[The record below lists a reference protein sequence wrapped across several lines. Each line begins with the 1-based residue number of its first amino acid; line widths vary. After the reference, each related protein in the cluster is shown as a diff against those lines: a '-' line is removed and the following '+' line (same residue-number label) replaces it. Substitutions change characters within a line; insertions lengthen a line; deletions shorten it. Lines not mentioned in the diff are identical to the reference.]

1 MKLVA
6 TLTAPPLRAGPGYE
20 LHRGVG
26 YYKLH
31 SELKTWHEARQI
43 CAQEGGHLAIINSEE
58 ESKVLQS
65 IFAPAAAKLRVVWAF
80 IGFHDLYI
88 EGQYLTVF
96 DEPLSS
102 TGFYRWYPS
111 QPNNAGGSAT
121 LPGEDCGA
129 MHTNGGLNDYGCNV
143 KVPFICEQE
152 LW

>member
-1 MKLVA
+1 MACCSVNITFHISQK
-6 TLTAPPLRAGPGYE
+6 TALYKCHVTV
-20 LHRGVG
+20 LH
-26 YYKLH
+26 
-31 SELKTWHEARQI
+31 
-43 CAQEGGHLAIINSEE
+43 
-58 ESKVLQS
+58 
-65 IFAPAAAKLRVVWAF
+65 VV
-80 IGFHDLYI
+80 
-88 EGQYLTVF
+88 T

-102 TGFYRWYPS
+102 TGFYRWYPG